1 MIVAEILTHNF
12 SPYGLVDAT
21 NVLKEEQ
28 NFFLMVCNLNNPTVI
43 VYNAVEELV
52 DSVRAGNVPKT
63 QAQIF
68 SIGVEMIRKTHIFFF
83 LLIRPPWPDSLLI
96 IGWYYSKATTAAIQ
110 SLDFVPLLVRLMCYA
125 SPSTDGSGTPSLPPP
140 ISPPSSLS
148 TPIFLRVYLS
158 LLLFPPLRPFVVM
171 TSSH

>member
-12 SPYGLVDAT
+12 SSYGLVDAT

-28 NFFLMVCNLNNPTVI
+28 NFSLMVCNLNNPTVI

-52 DSVRAGNVPKT
+52 DSVREGNVPKT

-83 LLIRPPWPDSLLI
+83 LLIRPP
-96 IGWYYSKATTAAIQ
+96 
-110 SLDFVPLLVRLMCYA
+110 
-125 SPSTDGSGTPSLPPP
+125 
-140 ISPPSSLS
+140 
-148 TPIFLRVYLS
+148 
-158 LLLFPPLRPFVVM
+158 
-171 TSSH
+171 